1 MAYAITQKLFPVD
14 IANLIVLFLYNPKKD
29 QWAKYWRGES
39 VKFVKRVFCYD
50 CECSA
55 SEVLDFI
62 KLRDYPLHTHVDK
75 YYGIYKNI
83 VLEINKLRRIDIE
96 YKNTIKKLYSRI
108 FINNNGNRFGRI
120 SVYSCY

>member
-1 MAYAITQKLFPVD
+1 MAYVIAKKIFPKD
-14 IANLIVLFLYNPKKD
+14 IADLIVLFLENPKQK

-39 VKFVKRVFCYD
+39 VKFVERVFEYRYTY
-50 CECSA
+50 SS

-62 KLRDYPLHTHVDK
+62 KGRDYSLHTHVDK

-83 VLEINKLRRIDIE
+83 VLEINKLRQIDKE

-120 SVYSCY
+120 SVYSCF